1 MKKKYSYIPKNETV
15 SYTVFKNPIGLT
27 GLAATKKGLIRLANK
42 VPSEKAFGNMLVKNL
57 GFQIEN
63 NPGNFKNLIE
73 QFQAYFKGELKSFKF
88 PLDLRLGTLFQQRVW
103 KNLLTIPYG
112 DTRSYKWMAKSIK
125 NPDSARAV
133 GNANGQ
139 NPLPIIVPCHRVV
152 RENGA
157 LGGYTGGVQIKQYLL
172 DLEKTSKW
180 RSISPEQWCSK
191 ASIFQSPTG

>member
-73 QFQAYFKGELKSFKF
+73 QFQDYFKGELKSFKF

-172 DLEKTSKW
+172 DLEKTS
-180 RSISPEQWCSK
+180 
-191 ASIFQSPTG
+191 